1 MKKTMT
7 DIDIILE
14 LEGGE
19 LVIEDNIDWQRVKN
33 LAHSLSYS
41 QGFYGRLYRQ
51 MCEFENEC
59 METDGEL
66 SFPILMQKFEGA
78 NLLFFFT

>member
-1 MKKTMT
+1 MKKNMT

-59 METDGEL
+59 LETDGEML
-66 SFPILMQKFEGA
+66 FPILM
-78 NLLFFFT
+78 

>member
-1 MKKTMT
+1 MKNMT

-33 LAHSLSYS
+33 LAYSLRYA

-59 METDGEL
+59 LETDGEMP
-66 SFPILMQKFEGA
+66 FPILM
-78 NLLFFFT
+78 